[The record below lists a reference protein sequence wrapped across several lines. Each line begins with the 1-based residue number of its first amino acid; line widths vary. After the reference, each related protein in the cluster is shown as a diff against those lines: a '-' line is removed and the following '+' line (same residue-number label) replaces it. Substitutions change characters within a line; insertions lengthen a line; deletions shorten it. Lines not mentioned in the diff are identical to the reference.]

1 MDMLFEETKTLTVR
15 FTDDALGIKSAV
27 HVSYYSGWF
36 LKWRFNWNAYHML
49 HMISNLWYVTWKSFL
64 GEWKPFKDIS
74 ELKDKIIEKLIKANE
89 DSNLG
94 E

>member
-1 MDMLFEETKTLTVR
+1 MQFMICDMKVFLF
-15 FTDDALGIKSAV
+15 DI
-27 HVSYYSGWF
+27 
-36 LKWRFNWNAYHML
+36 
-49 HMISNLWYVTWKSFL
+49 L